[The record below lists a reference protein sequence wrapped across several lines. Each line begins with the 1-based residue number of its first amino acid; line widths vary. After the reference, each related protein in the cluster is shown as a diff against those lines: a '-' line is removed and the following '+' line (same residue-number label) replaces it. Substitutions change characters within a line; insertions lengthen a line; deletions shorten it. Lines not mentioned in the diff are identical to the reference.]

1 MIILVKEQK
10 DESQAELDEIREQK
24 PEPKTASL
32 QPVTNSKE
40 KQESVDYEYVEEVG
54 DGTRDCLQ
62 PETEPPPVITEQRAS
77 IPVSDPRSDAG
88 RSTGQANDSRRALSL
103 AVSEK
108 AATEATDKTRS
119 IESAATDGG
128 STKPPVSESAPT
140 EKPTSNPSDA
150 SENRLSVANQP
161 SPGDD
166 VDLDKSEF
174 KSTLE
179 LRDNSRELNGEGSK
193 GNKTRTPDQMKSL
206 PDIEELRVPSPEENF
221 TSATDNR
228 ETSPDPTGEYRS
240 VPDVSKPES
249 QHNRPSISNGELSV
263 HCE

>member
-24 PEPKTASL
+24 PGPKTASL

-40 KQESVDYEYVEEVG
+40 KQDSLDYEYVDEVG

-62 PETEPPPVITEQRAS
+62 PETEPPPLITEQRAS

-108 AATEATDKTRS
+108 AAT
-119 IESAATDGG
+119 DGG

-150 SENRLSVANQP
+150 SENRLSVANQL